1 MYYLLF
7 SLSARVT
14 EKQVITIIFSDK
26 TVLFVVKDIHD
37 TINIIKYVS
46 NSIIK
51 CSTTISTIVIFIYN
65 RNEIGPLSGILYL
78 TINLRRSSMRSMY
91 LIVCLLSFY
100 SNNLI
105 LCTADYP

>member
-7 SLSARVT
+7 SLSAQVT

-46 NSIIK
+46 NSIMK
-51 CSTTISTIVIFIYN
+51 RSTTILTIVIFIYN
-65 RNEIGPLSGILYL
+65 HKLVLYIL
-78 TINLRRSSMRSMY
+78 TINLKG
-91 LIVCLLSFY
+91 
-100 SNNLI
+100 
-105 LCTADYP
+105 